1 MMEAELLNISTGKSK
16 PFTLSDDIFSLE
28 PRKDVLNR
36 IVRWQL
42 AKRQQ
47 GTHSVKT
54 RSEGSY
60 SKSKIYKQKGT
71 GGARHGDRNAPIFRK
86 GGVYKGT
93 KPRDHSH
100 DLNKKFRRLGI
111 KHALSSKIS
120 SGKVV
125 FIEELKPNF
134 EKTKDLVKIFDKYG
148 WSNLLVIDDQENAK
162 DLSKFTKRLSKR
174 DVLSVNGINVYDI
187 LRREHL
193 VITSAALKQLE
204 DRLK

>member
-1 MMEAELLNISTGKSK
+1 MEAELLNISTGKSK

-86 GGVYKGT
+86 GGVYKGP

-120 SGKVV
+120 SGKII
-125 FIEELKPNF
+125 FIEDLKPKF
-134 EKTKDLVKIFDKYG
+134 EKTKDLVKIFDTYG

-162 DLSKFTKRLSKR
+162 DLSKFTKRLSNR

-187 LRREHL
+187 LRREYL

>member
-1 MMEAELLNISTGKSK
+1 MEAELLNISTGKSK

-86 GGVYKGT
+86 GGVYKGP

-120 SGKVV
+120 SGKIV
-125 FIEELKPNF
+125 FIEDLKLKF
-134 EKTKDLVKIFDKYG
+134 EKTKDLVKIFDTFG

-162 DLSKFTKRLSKR
+162 DLSKFTKRLSNR

-187 LRREHL
+187 LRREYL

>member
-1 MMEAELLNISTGKSK
+1 MEAELLNISTGKSK

-86 GGVYKGT
+86 GGVYKGP

-100 DLNKKFRRLGI
+100 ELNKKFRRLGI
-111 KHALSSKIS
+111 KHALSSKVL

-125 FIEELKPNF
+125 FIEELKPKF

-162 DLSKFTKRLSKR
+162 DLSKFTKRLSNR

-187 LRREHL
+187 LRREQL
-193 VITSAALKQLE
+193 VITSAAIKQLE

>member
-1 MMEAELLNISTGKSK
+1 MKAELLNVSTGKAK
-16 PFTLSDDIFSLE
+16 PFTLSDGIFSLE
-28 PRKDVLNR
+28 PRKDILSR

-47 GTHSVKT
+47 GSHSVKT

-60 SKSKIYKQKGT
+60 SKSKIYRQKGT

-86 GGVYKGT
+86 GGVYKGP

-100 DLNKKFRRLGI
+100 DLNKKFRKLGL

-120 SGKVV
+120 SGRVIFV
-125 FIEELKPNF
+125 EDLKSNF
-134 EKTKDLVKIFDKYG
+134 DKTKELVKIFDKYG
-148 WSNLLVIDDQENAK
+148 WFNALIIDDQENAK
-162 DLSKFTKRLSKR
+162 ALSKFVKRLSNR

-187 LRREHL
+187 LRRKNL

-204 DRLK
+204 ERLQ

>member
-1 MMEAELLNISTGKSK
+1 MKAELLNVSTGKAKS
-16 PFTLSDDIFSLE
+16 FTLSDEIFSLE
-28 PRKDVLNR
+28 PRKDILNR
-36 IVRWQL
+36 VVRWQL

-47 GTHSVKT
+47 GTHSAKT

-86 GGVYKGT
+86 GGVYKGP
-93 KPRDHSH
+93 KPRDHGH

-120 SGKVV
+120 SGKIV
-125 FIEELKPNF
+125 FIEELKTKF
-134 EKTKDLVKIFDKYG
+134 EKTKDLVKVFDKYG
-148 WSNLLVIDDQENAK
+148 WANLLIIEDQENAK
-162 DLSKFTKRLSKR
+162 ELSKFTKRLTNR

-187 LRREHL
+187 LRRDYL
-193 VITSAALKQLE
+193 VITAAALKQLE
-204 DRLK
+204 ERLQ

>member
-1 MMEAELLNISTGKSK
+1 MEAELLNISTGKSK
-16 PFTLSDDIFSLE
+16 PFTLSDDSFSLE

-86 GGVYKGT
+86 GGVYKGP

-125 FIEELKPNF
+125 FIEELKSNF

-162 DLSKFTKRLSKR
+162 DLSKFTKRLSNR

-187 LRREHL
+187 LRREQL

>member
-16 PFTLSDDIFSLE
+16 PFKLSDGIFSLE

-86 GGVYKGT
+86 GGVYKGP

-120 SGKVV
+120 SGKLV
-125 FIEELKPNF
+125 FIEDLKQSF
-134 EKTKDLVKIFDKYG
+134 EKTKDLVKIFDNYG
-148 WSNLLVIDDQENAK
+148 WTNLLVIDDQENAK
-162 DLSKFTKRLSKR
+162 GLSKFTKRLSNR

-204 DRLK
+204 DRFK

>member
-1 MMEAELLNISTGKSK
+1 M
-16 PFTLSDDIFSLE
+16 P
-28 PRKDVLNR
+28 
-36 IVRWQL
+36 
-42 AKRQQ
+42 
-47 GTHSVKT
+47 
-54 RSEGSY
+54 
-60 SKSKIYKQKGT
+60 
-71 GGARHGDRNAPIFRK
+71 
-86 GGVYKGT
+86 
-93 KPRDHSH
+93 
-100 DLNKKFRRLGI
+100 LNKKFRRLGI

-125 FIEELKPNF
+125 FIEDLKPNF
-134 EKTKDLVKIFDKYG
+134 TKTKDLVKIFDTYG

-162 DLSKFTKRLSKR
+162 GLSKFTKRLSNR

>member
-1 MMEAELLNISTGKSK
+1 MEVELLNISTGKSK

-86 GGVYKGT
+86 GGVYKGP

-125 FIEELKPNF
+125 FIEDLKANF
-134 EKTKDLVKIFDKYG
+134 EKTKDLVKIFDTYG

>member
-1 MMEAELLNISTGKSK
+1 MKAELLNISTGKAK

-28 PRKDVLNR
+28 PRKDILNR
-36 IVRWQL
+36 VVRWQL
-42 AKRQQ
+42 SKRQQ

-86 GGVYKGT
+86 GGVYKGP

-111 KHALSSKIS
+111 KHALSSKVL

-125 FIEELKPNF
+125 FIEELKPKF
-134 EKTKDLVKIFDKYG
+134 EKTKDLVKIFDSYG
-148 WSNLLVIDDQENAK
+148 WNNLLVIDDQENAK
-162 DLSKFTKRLSKR
+162 DLSKFTKRLSNR

-187 LRREHL
+187 LRREQL
-193 VITSAALKQLE
+193 VITSAAIRQLE